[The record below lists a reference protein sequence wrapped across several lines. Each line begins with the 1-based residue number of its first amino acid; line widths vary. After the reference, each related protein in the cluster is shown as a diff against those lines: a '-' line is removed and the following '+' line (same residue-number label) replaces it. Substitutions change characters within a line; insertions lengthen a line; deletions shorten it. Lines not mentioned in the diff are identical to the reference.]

1 VLENAGHEVECV
13 SDWNFS
19 PADAEI
25 LSTALRVG
33 QIVITLDKDFG
44 ELIIVHRL
52 RSRGVIRLVGIH
64 PKLQGERALVALT
77 VFESDKSPNTI
88 VTIDPTR
95 LRVRSE
101 EF

>member
-1 VLENAGHEVECV
+1 MKLLLDNCISQSARRVLENAGHEVECV

-52 RSRGVIRLVGIH
+52 RSRGVIRLVGISS
-64 PKLQGERALVALT
+64 QTTERAGLGG
-77 VFESDKSPNTI
+77 FDG
-88 VTIDPTR
+88 
-95 LRVRSE
+95 
-101 EF
+101 F